1 MDTNDSQPEAEPTP
15 SQPPQEAAL
24 RPLKPEAAPLEP
36 ISFEFTGQT
45 GEYFNIWIVNLLLSV
60 ATLGLYWPWALV
72 RSRRYFHAHTKLDGH
87 AFDYLAKPKN
97 LLIGY

>member
-1 MDTNDSQPEAEPTP
+1 MDTSDSQPEAESTP

-24 RPLKPEAAPLEP
+24 RPLKP